1 MEMRAL
7 RSRRCVARVT
17 ELGQERCRFDQAGIS
32 RTRRLPVREAI
43 AQSERP
49 DAVERIDVAL
59 HGLCQP
65 LTVLQC
71 RLAMGELIGEPE
83 AMRQAIREALQEC
96 ARLNQTVATMR
107 AVLQQMM
114 ADEEDERRG

>member
-1 MEMRAL
+1 MR
-7 RSRRCVARVT
+7 RS
-17 ELGQERCRFDQAGIS
+17 Q
-32 RTRRLPVREAI
+32 VREVI
-43 AQSERP
+43 TQSERTGS
-49 DAVERIDVAL
+49 VERIDVAL

-96 ARLNQTVATMR
+96 ARLNKTVGTMR
-107 AVLQQMM
+107 AILQQMM
-114 ADEEDERRG
+114 ADEEDERGR

>member
-1 MEMRAL
+1 MRL
-7 RSRRCVARVT
+7 S
-17 ELGQERCRFDQAGIS
+17 
-32 RTRRLPVREAI
+32 PVREAI
-43 AQSERP
+43 KQPERT
-49 DAVERIDVAL
+49 DSVERIDVAL
-59 HGLCQP
+59 HSLCQP

-96 ARLNQTVATMR
+96 ARLNKTVGTMR
-107 AVLQQMM
+107 EILQQMM